1 MRWQAIDTRLIL
13 AGVGGQ
19 LGKAHLENWP
29 CLDCYSTK
37 IQPWVHYVPLN
48 MDLAD
53 LREKYE
59 WAESNPREAE
69 KIAKAGQDYV
79 AKMRS
84 REWIQSTYN
93 RYFANQLGAVV
104 DAYEAGAEET
114 LESTMDNFRDLELY
128 LVCTRR
134 GCKRL
139 RYD

>member
-1 MRWQAIDTRLIL
+1 
-13 AGVGGQ
+13 
-19 LGKAHLENWP
+19 
-29 CLDCYSTK
+29 
-37 IQPWVHYVPLN
+37 

-84 REWIQSTYN
+84 KEWIQFN
-93 RYFANQLGAVV
+93 RYFADQLGAVV
-104 DAYEAGAEET
+104 DTYEAGAEET
-114 LESTMDNFRDLELY
+114 LESTMDNFRDLDLY